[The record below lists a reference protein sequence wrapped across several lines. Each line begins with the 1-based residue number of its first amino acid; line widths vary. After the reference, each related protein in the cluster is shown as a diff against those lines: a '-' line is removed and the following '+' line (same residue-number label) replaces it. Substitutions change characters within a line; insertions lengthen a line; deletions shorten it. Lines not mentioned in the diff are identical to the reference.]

1 MYNKCTKLDQ
11 TNHCNISYIIFCCTD
26 ELSFVYLVYVHVHL
40 NNIQKI
46 TFNYIA
52 NDIKKKTYARLTA
65 YFRRRRVGTSFSLE
79 LSRGSKLRLDRIIS
93 SSLLYKAVEEEHIKD
108 ILFYYSNSGLN
119 VLNKHIMLSVHCRE
133 NVTFKI

>member
-52 NDIKKKTYARLTA
+52 NDIKKKHMH
-65 YFRRRRVGTSFSLE
+65 G
-79 LSRGSKLRLDRIIS
+79 
-93 SSLLYKAVEEEHIKD
+93 
-108 ILFYYSNSGLN
+108 
-119 VLNKHIMLSVHCRE
+119 
-133 NVTFKI
+133 